1 VDNSQ
6 FFIFEKNLKIE
17 DPAIGGIKIKKL
29 FSFEAGGGET
39 PTYVPM

>member
-1 VDNSQ
+1 MRVL
-6 FFIFEKNLKIE
+6 E
-17 DPAIGGIKIKKL
+17 KIKKL

>member
-1 VDNSQ
+1 VDNFLKNKKSQ
-6 FFIFEKNLKIE
+6 KKFLRLFIL
-17 DPAIGGIKIKKL
+17 L